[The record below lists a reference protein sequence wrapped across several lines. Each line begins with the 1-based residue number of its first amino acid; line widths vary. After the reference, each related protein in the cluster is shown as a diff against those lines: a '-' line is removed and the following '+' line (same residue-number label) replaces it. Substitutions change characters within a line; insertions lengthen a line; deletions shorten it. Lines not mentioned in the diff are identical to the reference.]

1 MLAQHTLHLWR
12 QPAPSQSTPWKIL
25 FAAVLREKCIAGHR
39 TISQQLSLIIFIISY
54 IEVCSLPHWTIIKQM
69 TSTPKYKV
77 ASSVLMGPPPL
88 PAPRRIIYNHTFA
101 SFNPVPDLPLF
112 DDRND
117 NKRKIFL
124 SPRMRTVSPS
134 EHKVYTDLAE
144 GDKQQKTAIQKRRPS
159 RRLNQKGCIVSDDL
173 ASSLKSS
180 STSATSVTTNSSF
193 TSSSASLSSSRRVL
207 VKELVLRKRCGWM
220 GPQWEERLLEVLIMM
235 LGMIPVSIVL
245 LMNFWHIGCSMIR
258 RALKVCRK

>member
-1 MLAQHTLHLWR
+1 
-12 QPAPSQSTPWKIL
+12 
-25 FAAVLREKCIAGHR
+25 
-39 TISQQLSLIIFIISY
+39 
-54 IEVCSLPHWTIIKQM
+54 M

-144 GDKQQKTAIQKRRPS
+144 DDKQQKTAIQKRRPS

-193 TSSSASLSSSRRVL
+193 TSASASLSSSQKSISEGISSAKEMWLDGASMRRKIIGGFDNDVGDDSSVDSIANEFLTYRVL
-207 VKELVLRKRCGWM
+207 DD
-220 GPQWEERLLEVLIMM
+220 
-235 LGMIPVSIVL
+235 
-245 LMNFWHIGCSMIR
+245 
-258 RALKVCRK
+258 

>member
-25 FAAVLREKCIAGHR
+25 FAAIRSCFEREMHR
-39 TISQQLSLIIFIISY
+39 RPSYNLSTTPNNSLIIHY
-54 IEVCSLPHWTIIKQM
+54 IEVCSLPHWSIIKQM

-193 TSSSASLSSSRRVL
+193 TSSSASLSSSQKSISEWISYT
-207 VKELVLRKRCGWM
+207 KEMWLDGGLNENDYWR
-220 GPQWEERLLEVLIMM
+220 
-235 LGMIPVSIVL
+235 
-245 LMNFWHIGCSMIR
+245 FW
-258 RALKVCRK
+258 